1 MSATVFLGG
10 GRITGALVA
19 GLRGAAPKL
28 RGRGRIVVYDRH
40 PEKLRQ
46 LRRRYGVHTEPSLR
60 RALANGGLILVA
72 VRPADVLP
80 LLGAIGPLP
89 EGALVVSLAAGVSLR
104 ALRRAMP
111 QRVVWARAMPSPACR
126 YGRGLTALAFD
137 PDLSR
142 SARRRVRQFF
152 ERTGAVIEIP
162 EREFDAF
169 TVVYSTSQG
178 YHALAARIRA
188 ARKMG
193 LSARTA
199 LLAAAH
205 GLAEGVR
212 AASDT
217 GASLEE
223 LLAEAATPGGIA
235 AEVLHTLRAGGYD
248 RLVERACRAGLSVAR
263 RAARKRRLPRGTRRP
278 GG

>member
-10 GRITGALVA
+10 GRITSALVA
-19 GLRGAAPKL
+19 GLRRSGF
-28 RGRGRIVVYDRH
+28 RGRIVVHDRH

-46 LRRRYGVHTEPSLR
+46 LRQHYAVHTEPSVR
-60 RALANGGLILVA
+60 RAVAQAGLILVA
-72 VRPADVLP
+72 VRPTDVLP
-80 LLGAIGPLP
+80 MLAAIGPSP
-89 EGALVVSLAAGVSLR
+89 KGALAVSLAAGVPLR
-104 ALRRAMP
+104 ALRRATAADALC
-111 QRVVWARAMPSPACR
+111 ARAMPSPACR
-126 YGRGLTALAFD
+126 YGRGLTALAF
-137 PDLSR
+137 
-142 SARRRVRQFF
+142 ARGVPREKRHRVRRFF

-188 ARKMG
+188 ARRIG

-199 LLAAAH
+199 FLAAAH

-212 AASDT
+212 AVAEAR
-217 GASLEE
+217 ASLKE

-235 AEVLHTLRAGGYD
+235 AEVLRTLRAGGYE
-248 RLVERACRAGLSVAR
+248 RLVERAYRAGLAHAR
-263 RAARKRRLPRGTRRP
+263 RAAQ
-278 GG
+278 

>member
-10 GRITGALVA
+10 GRITSALVA

-28 RGRGRIVVYDRH
+28 RGRGRIVVHDRN

-46 LRRRYGVHTEPSLR
+46 LRQRYGVHTEPSLR
-60 RALANGGLILVA
+60 RAVAQAGLILVA

-80 LLGAIGPLP
+80 MLAAVGPLP
-89 EGALVVSLAAGVSLR
+89 KGAVAVSLAAGVPLR
-104 ALRRAMP
+104 ALRHVPAGN
-111 QRVVWARAMPSPACR
+111 VICARAMPSPACR
-126 YGRGLTALAFD
+126 NGRGLTALAFG
-137 PDLSR
+137 PGVPR
-142 SARRRVRQFF
+142 GVRRRVRQFF

-188 ARKMG
+188 ARRIG

-199 LLAAAH
+199 FLAAAH

-212 AASDT
+212 AVANT
-217 GASLEE
+217 RASLEE

-235 AEVLHTLRAGGYD
+235 AEVLRVLHAGGYE
-248 RLVERACRAGLSVAR
+248 RLVERAYRAGLARAR
-263 RAARKRRLPRGTRRP
+263 RATRQRRQARG
-278 GG
+278 